1 MEIPV
6 WIYFIVSGII
16 ISALMAVKTGK
27 EERIEEVENI
37 EKEGEV
43 YIKRMEEEKEKREKT
58 KTVGYKEMGSN

>member
-1 MEIPV
+1 MDIPV
-6 WIYFIVSGII
+6 WVYFIVSGII

-58 KTVGYKEMGSN
+58 KTVQYKEMGSN

>member
-1 MEIPV
+1 MDIPV

-27 EERIEEVENI
+27 EERVEEVEHI

-43 YIKRMEEEKEKREKT
+43 YIKRMEEEKEKREKI
-58 KTVGYKEMGSN
+58 KTVEYKEMGSN

>member
-1 MEIPV
+1 MDIPV

-27 EERIEEVENI
+27 EERIEEVANI

>member
-1 MEIPV
+1 MDIPV
-6 WIYFIVSGII
+6 WVYFIVSGII

-27 EERIEEVENI
+27 EERIEQVENI

-58 KTVGYKEMGSN
+58 KTGQYKEMGSN